1 MTRLSMFVAEAKNSY
16 IEYNVQQVALGGE
29 AFINDV
35 STWFI
40 RRSRDR
46 VWVNSDNK
54 EDKQSFYETLHAVLV
69 VYAVAVSPVM
79 PFITDEIYTN
89 LTGEKSVHL
98 SNWIDLET
106 PKDIKI
112 IQNMAVLR
120 SLAEAGHRARK
131 ESKLKVRQPLNSV
144 MIALAK
150 DTEFNESDALI
161 EILKSELNVKKVVLS
176 KGESEQHVVVF
187 DTALTPLLV
196 QEGKMR
202 DLVRSIQEER
212 KTKQVKQDQKIK
224 LTIPAEF
231 MQWKG
236 YIAKRVL
243 ASEITEGEMSIAA

>member
-1 MTRLSMFVAEAKNSY
+1 
-16 IEYNVQQVALGGE
+16 
-29 AFINDV
+29 
-35 STWFI
+35 
-40 RRSRDR
+40 
-46 VWVNSDNK
+46 
-54 EDKQSFYETLHAVLV
+54 
-69 VYAVAVSPVM
+69 M